1 MSQNLPELL
10 LFEDEPRNGQ
20 IVKDRL
26 SENFKVE
33 LCANKEEL
41 ENVIEHDRFCVI
53 ACDVNIQD
61 SDDPGYEIMDKIRT
75 EFEIIGTPIVV
86 YSGNRDISVIKNTE
100 GTNFAGYVDKSQA
113 NWGVK
118 LKNACLTA
126 CAKTGRL
133 VSADVYE
140 KILKGHLDDQIDV
153 SKLSDEAE
161 FFEVRGGD
169 GLTIRQILETL
180 RKKELDKDSE
190 RVYIQALEKYNA
202 LLQSRQ

>member
-1 MSQNLPELL
+1 MNQNLPELL

-61 SDDPGYEIMDKIRT
+61 SDNPGYEIMDQLRT
-75 EFEIIGTPIVV
+75 EFKVIGTPIVV
-86 YSGNRDISVIKNTE
+86 YSGNRDISVIKKQF
-100 GTNFAGYVDKSQA
+100 GTFYEAYVDKSQEG
-113 NWGVK
+113 WGVK
-118 LKNACLTA
+118 LKDACLTA

-133 VSADVYE
+133 VYADVFE
-140 KILKGHLDDQIDV
+140 HILKGHLDDQIDV
-153 SKLSDEAE
+153 SRHSPDAE
-161 FFEVRGGD
+161 FLGVRGGD
-169 GLTIRQILETL
+169 GLTISEILITL
-180 RKKELDKDSE
+180 RKKELDKDTE
-190 RVYIQALEKYNA
+190 RVYIQALKKYNA
-202 LLQSRQ
+202 LLKSRQ

>member
-41 ENVIEHDRFCVI
+41 ENVIEYDRFCVI

-61 SDDPGYEIMDKIRT
+61 SDDSGYEIMAQLRT
-75 EFEIIGTPIVV
+75 EFKVIGTPIVV

-100 GTNFAGYVDKSQA
+100 GTGFEAYVDKSQA

-180 RKKELDKDSE
+180 RKKELDKDTE
-190 RVYIQALEKYNA
+190 RVYIQALKKYNA
-202 LLQSRQ
+202 LLKSRQ